1 MDIAYLRKYKDS
13 LYSALSREFAEFEKN
28 FLLISAGLLAFSI
41 TFINDIVDLEIA
53 EWIYALFIAWL
64 LIAVSIGLIMF
75 SFIKSAYAS
84 DELLTMVDENLKP
97 FANKSDNYILSSEE
111 ETLVR
116 NSVNPIYKTSKSC
129 LKNLRYWSIGIFLAG
144 LFCFGAFV
152 GINIYDKKNK
162 KKEENSITYKLKG
175 IEKQINLNGM
185 KLIITDTSIIIK
197 K

>member
-97 FANKSDNYILSSEE
+97 FAN
-111 ETLVR
+111 
-116 NSVNPIYKTSKSC
+116 
-129 LKNLRYWSIGIFLAG
+129 
-144 LFCFGAFV
+144 
-152 GINIYDKKNK
+152 
-162 KKEENSITYKLKG
+162 
-175 IEKQINLNGM
+175 
-185 KLIITDTSIIIK
+185 
-197 K
+197 